1 MFYFNVNKP
10 LFFRRIPVVLE
21 SRKSS
26 QGGGGGE
33 VAHPL
38 HPPPRS
44 APSTLHWAAT
54 SSNSSPGLSGWRE
67 AGLMPRLKR
76 LISFLDIY
84 DLIAKI
90 LTKRDAQTI
99 FRPQFWFKSSLLV
112 HELNMLNNLSLITG
126 IISSFQTF
134 TEITIPRGKKQSDKR
149 KNENPKEE
157 IYIANWNCIY
167 YIGL

>member
-1 MFYFNVNKP
+1 
-10 LFFRRIPVVLE
+10 
-21 SRKSS
+21 
-26 QGGGGGE
+26 
-33 VAHPL
+33 
-38 HPPPRS
+38 
-44 APSTLHWAAT
+44 
-54 SSNSSPGLSGWRE
+54 
-67 AGLMPRLKR
+67 MPRLKR

-134 TEITIPRGKKQSDKR
+134 TEITIPRGKKT
-149 KNENPKEE
+149 
-157 IYIANWNCIY
+157 
-167 YIGL
+167 IG